1 MEKRTVNL
9 NEKWT
14 CQLRFRSGFEIRR
27 RAVTLAIRKQRQAV
41 QGDLSYQITKT
52 WQSVS
57 ENEKMFPSWLSG
69 TYLYVEEVAE
79 SEFLK
84 LAETYTII

>member
-1 MEKRTVNL
+1 MYFNQCYCRKDGCCQRFQGNHGKADISKWSAVTVLVEIVEKRTVNL

-41 QGDLSYQITKT
+41 QGDLPY
-52 WQSVS
+52 
-57 ENEKMFPSWLSG
+57 
-69 TYLYVEEVAE
+69 
-79 SEFLK
+79 
-84 LAETYTII
+84 